1 MPEPDL
7 SVAIGPLRLKNPVIC
22 ASGEPTMTAEG
33 IRAAIDA
40 GAGAVIAK
48 STNESDA
55 AARQLDVADYVLLD
69 DHWRPIDWDASAGPG
84 ASLLCRSGLVQIPF
98 EEWLDT
104 LVAVDRDAR
113 AADCLLAA
121 SLIVADLDA
130 TVAMARSVEQAGIR
144 WLEVNISAP
153 HGEEAAP
160 GAITL
165 ERDAARVREITGQ
178 VREAVS
184 IPLAIKLT
192 GQTDNV
198 LALVGA
204 AHEAGADAVILAGRF
219 LGFLPDLQTRR
230 PVLGTFGAIGG
241 GWALPLTLRWIAKAR
256 QRFGDRLPI
265 IGTNGARSGED
276 VARFMLAGAR
286 AVQLCSV
293 VMTEGYEALSHCV
306 RDLSAYLERQGIA
319 SAEQIVGEAA
329 DAALSYA
336 EAPRST
342 GGATRWEVAAGRR
355 PAGESHP
362 PPGGDV
368 SGPRSEGRR
377 PPTRG

>member
-1 MPEPDL
+1 MAEPDL
-7 SVAIGPLRLKNPVIC
+7 SVSVGPLRLKNPVIC

-33 IRAAIDA
+33 MRAAIDA
-40 GAGAVIAK
+40 GAGAVVAK
-48 STNESDA
+48 STNESVA

-69 DHWRPIDWDASAGPG
+69 DRWRPTAWDRSAGPG
-84 ASLLCRSGLVQIPF
+84 ASLLCRSGLVQVPF
-98 EEWLDT
+98 DRWLET
-104 LVAVDRDAR
+104 LVDVDRDAR

-130 TVAMARSVEQAGIR
+130 TVAMARRIEQAGLR

-165 ERDAARVREITGQ
+165 ERDAARVGEITRR
-178 VREAVS
+178 VREAVT
-184 IPLAIKLT
+184 IPLSIKLT

-198 LALVGA
+198 LALVVPA
-204 AHEAGADAVILAGRF
+204 RAAGADAVILTGRF
-219 LGFLPDLQTRR
+219 LGFLPDLDTRR

-256 QRFGDRLPI
+256 QRFGPELPL

-276 VARFMLAGAR
+276 VVRFLLAGAR

-293 VMTEGYEALSHCV
+293 VMSEGYVALSRCEREV
-306 RDLSAYLERQGIA
+306 REYLRHQGLD
-319 SAEQIVGEAA
+319 SAEQLIGEAA
-329 DAALSYA
+329 DAALTYA
-336 EAPRST
+336 DAPPS
-342 GGATRWEVAAGRR
+342 GSGAARWEVVTGRI
-355 PAGESHP
+355 PADPRREGEA
-362 PPGGDV
+362 
-368 SGPRSEGRR
+368 
-377 PPTRG
+377 T